1 MLMFKCQ
8 IPHTYTAGKSTRKVS
23 TNAILSM
30 HWQSR
35 KKIHDEAVA
44 VCSTIFQQQPSL
56 GHTPD
61 STYRISL
68 GFYSGKSTK
77 VFDLDNLSILAKYA
91 IDAFRNT
98 KLTVDDNFHWIKEI
112 RIVYLGKLDKEAVIF
127 QAEQFRGGETA
138 GTAF

>member
-1 MLMFKCQ
+1 MLIFKCP

-23 TNAILSM
+23 TNDILSM
-30 HWQSR
+30 HWQTR
-35 KKIHDEAVA
+35 KKIHDEVVA
-44 VCSTIFQQQPSL
+44 VCEDIFRLQPSL
-56 GHTPD
+56 GHTLD

-77 VFDLDNLSILAKYA
+77 VFDIDNLAMLGKWS

-98 KLTVDDNFHWIKEI
+98 KLTVDDNFRNIKEV
-112 RIVYLGKLDKEAVIF
+112 RYVYLGKRDKEAVIF
-127 QAEQFRGGETA
+127 QAEQCRGGETA